1 MKQSKIINFF
11 LGKEGKLISEL
22 LNKPEEW
29 IMESYSPIVKIN
41 HISGLFI
48 ESNFLMEFKYP
59 SVAGLNKTIKF
70 NDFEYAVMS
79 YRAEKLFK
87 ILHPESPKSKE
98 DNFITYFEN
107 WKNSHD

>member
-1 MKQSKIINFF
+1 MKQSKIINFL
-11 LGKEGKLISEL
+11 LGKEAKLISEL

-59 SVAGLNKTIKF
+59 TVHSDYTDQTK
-70 NDFEYAVMS
+70 
-79 YRAEKLFK
+79 
-87 ILHPESPKSKE
+87 HWH
-98 DNFITYFEN
+98 DNLGYSFSSTEF
-107 WKNSHD
+107 S